1 MNEVTSLLF
10 FSTAK
15 VALASGI
22 EAAALALIGP
32 GLAGLIVITPS
43 IPDSPAG
50 GVCPV
55 EAETIMAMST
65 KAMSKLRILTAH
77 YIRAI
82 YVMVNDSKHKA
93 NLNRAGT

>member
-1 MNEVTSLLF
+1 
-10 FSTAK
+10 
-15 VALASGI
+15 
-22 EAAALALIGP
+22 
-32 GLAGLIVITPS
+32 
-43 IPDSPAG
+43 
-50 GVCPV
+50 V